1 MLEFT
6 LLEVEENDYT
16 LIQNLIRFYVYDMS
30 QYTEWKCPPNGL
42 FGGADD
48 QPYYFGRIPQDPE
61 DRWPD
66 GWSGKGFKIMVGNEI
81 ARFCLVRFYSNGD
94 VHLNDI
100 GEFFI
105 LRKFRGKSLGKQV
118 AHAMF
123 NRYRGKWQVR
133 QMLENRPAQTFW
145 RKVIADYTKAGF
157 LEKTEFFPEDQCELV
172 VQRFEL
178 PIRP

>member
-42 FGGADD
+42 FSGADD
-48 QPYYFGRIPQDPE
+48 QPYYFGRIPEDPE

-81 ARFCLVRFYSNGD
+81 AGFCLVQFYSNGD
-94 VHLNDI
+94 AHLNDI

-105 LRKFRGKSLGKQV
+105 PRKEP
-118 AHAMF
+118 
-123 NRYRGKWQVR
+123 R
-133 QMLENRPAQTFW
+133 Q
-145 RKVIADYTKAGF
+145 AGSSRH
-157 LEKTEFFPEDQCELV
+157 V
-172 VQRFEL
+172 
-178 PIRP
+178 